1 VVLTTT
7 FTSTQGQK
15 PKKVAK
21 AMFISV
27 LSLTLILA
35 HISKANMTLPL
46 PQRIDVHSHFLP
58 PFYRTAL
65 AVNGH
70 SHPDGMPAIPE
81 WSPDRHL
88 EMMKIANVSRSILSI
103 SSPGTHIKSS
113 NPSLG
118 IDLTRQCNA
127 YASSLK
133 QQHPDKF
140 GVWAALPLPNVEAS
154 LAEIDKCVEEGV
166 EGFGLLTNYH
176 GFYVGDEA
184 MDPVF
189 DKLNEIGATVFIHP
203 TKPCM
208 KHGGGGVN
216 TSQPADAL
224 PFGEQYPVPIFEF
237 FFDTARAVINLFSTG
252 TVDRSPNI
260 KFIIPHSGGG
270 LPPLMT
276 RFIQFSSVVPGGR
289 ILNAS
294 TVRKQLDE
302 QFYFDLAGFVFDGDS
317 GGKGQLKAFIEG
329 FEISYKKLLYG
340 SDFPFTQTQFVK
352 AFADRMKD
360 GLEHLFDE
368 KVREAIYQGNAV
380 NLLSKRSSK
389 I

>member
-1 VVLTTT
+1 
-7 FTSTQGQK
+7 
-15 PKKVAK
+15 
-21 AMFISV
+21 MFISI
-27 LSLTLILA
+27 LNLTFLLA
-35 HISKANMTLPL
+35 YTITASSQQTTTNMTHPL
-46 PQRIDVHSHFLP
+46 PERIDVHSHFLP

-65 AVNGH
+65 AANGH
-70 SHPDGMPAIPE
+70 THPDGMPAIPE

-88 EMMKIANVSRSILSI
+88 EMMKAANVSKSILSI

-113 NPSLG
+113 NSTLG

-133 QQHPDKF
+133 QEHPDRF

-154 LAEIDKCVEEGV
+154 LAEIDKCIEEGV

-176 GFYVGDEA
+176 GYYIGDEA
-184 MDPVF
+184 LDIVF
-189 DKLNEIGATVFIHP
+189 DKLNDIGATVFIHP

-208 KHGGGGVN
+208 KHGG
-216 TSQPADAL
+216 TSTNDTSLSSSAQPTDAL
-224 PFGEQYPVPIFEF
+224 PFGDQYPVPIFEF

-252 TVDRSPNI
+252 TVDRCPNI
-260 KFIIPHSGGG
+260 KFIVPHSGGG

-289 ILNAS
+289 VLNAS
-294 TVRKQLDE
+294 TVRRQLDE
-302 QFYFDLAGFVFDGDS
+302 QFYFDLAGFVFDGES
-317 GGKGQLKAFIEG
+317 GGRGQLKAFIEG
-329 FEISYKKLLYG
+329 FDISHEKLLYG

-360 GLEHLFDE
+360 GLENLFGE
-368 KVREAIYQGNAV
+368 KEREAIYQGNAV
-380 NLLSKRSSK
+380 ELLDKRRSKM
-389 I
+389 